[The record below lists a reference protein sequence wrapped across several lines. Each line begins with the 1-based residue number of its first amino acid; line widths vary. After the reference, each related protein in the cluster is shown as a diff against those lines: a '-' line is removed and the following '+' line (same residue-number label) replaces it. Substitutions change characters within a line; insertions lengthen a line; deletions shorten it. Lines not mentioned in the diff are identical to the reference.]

1 MSKLIFEEESY
12 AIIGA
17 AMEVYYKLGSGFTE
31 PVCQEALQIEF
42 GLRKI
47 PFEARKRLR
56 MEYKGYELNKE
67 HVADFL
73 CYDSIIVEIKSLAQ
87 LTQREWSQVVN
98 YLKVTNMRLGLLIN
112 FGSTGRLEHRRVIV

>member
-1 MSKLIFEEESY
+1 
-12 AIIGA
+12 
-17 AMEVYYKLGSGFTE
+17 MEVYYKLGSGFTE

>member
-1 MSKLIFEEESY
+1 
-12 AIIGA
+12 
-17 AMEVYYKLGSGFTE
+17 MEVYYKLSSGFTE

-47 PFEARKRLR
+47 PFEAQKRLR
-56 MEYKGYELNKE
+56 MEYKGFEKE
-67 HVADFL
+67 KGHVADFL
-73 CYDSIIVEIKSLAQ
+73 CYDSIIVEIKSLAH

-112 FGSTGRLEHRRVIV
+112 FGSAGHLEHRRVIV